1 VKTRRQQ
8 ALLLSA
14 LIVLALVFAFVVLPR
29 EIQEGFASGGPGLSP
44 RAMPELAVAGIILAL
59 AFGLISSF
67 FAAAPST
74 DAPATPPGLAAHP
87 LRSLGALVVCLVFA
101 YLGFS
106 LLGFYLG
113 GLLMATLLT
122 LLLGERQVVK
132 VLVIPILTLVV
143 IYCVFEL
150 GFQVRL
156 PKAGFIPGVP
166 I

>member
-1 VKTRRQQ
+1 M
-8 ALLLSA
+8 
-14 LIVLALVFAFVVLPR
+14 VLALAFAFVVLPR
-29 EIQEGFASGGPGLSP
+29 GINEGFASGGPGLSP
-44 RAMPELAVAGIILAL
+44 RAMPELAVAGIVLAL

-74 DAPATPPGLAAHP
+74 DASAAPPGLEAHP
-87 LRSLGALVVCLVFA
+87 LRSIGALVLCLAFA

-113 GLLMATLLT
+113 GLLMAVLLT

-132 VLVIPILTLVV
+132 VLVIPLLTLVL
-143 IYCVFEL
+143 IYCIFEL

-156 PKAGFIPGVP
+156 PKAGFIPGIP
-166 I
+166 L